1 MEQGVCFIKLRDH
14 IKLGGITSTL
24 EGTIIIQKA
33 LKKTEKLSKSCSS
46 YEWVQ
51 HAAVIQECSFAQI
64 QDSKDLSVRDFT
76 KQDLMAQFIAKW
88 MYVNC
93 GHSLK

>member
-1 MEQGVCFIKLRDH
+1 MEQGVCFIKFRDP

-46 YEWVQ
+46 
-51 HAAVIQECSFAQI
+51 
-64 QDSKDLSVRDFT
+64 
-76 KQDLMAQFIAKW
+76 LMNEYNTLQ
-88 MYVNC
+88 
-93 GHSLK
+93 